1 MKDVENKP
9 YRKKLFSGLHT
20 YKTNPIGK
28 TCFQDCIYIN
38 NNQLKITLLNFLH
51 KVFVD
56 ERNFFFIYCNIFIAR
71 AYSINS
77 ETMNSNNDAQCRYMV
92 RHVAANQS
100 DVFQVE
106 SILE

>member
-56 ERNFFFIYCNIFIAR
+56 ERNFFLFIAI
-71 AYSINS
+71 YSLHVHIALIQKQRTQ
-77 ETMNSNNDAQCRYMV
+77 TMMHNVDIW
-92 RHVAANQS
+92 S
-100 DVFQVE
+100 DM
-106 SILE
+106 